1 MGYRSSVEIVV
12 YGEPEIFDA
21 FIASMKLLDHRVFT
35 DWESWQGHAD
45 SSVFSMHDI
54 NHHGG
59 VGVTKI
65 MSFKV
70 DGVKWYESYDEIIAW
85 EKDFL
90 PKAVDVGLNWEL
102 VRVGEESDDVEHT
115 TGGEETQYLL
125 YTYTNIERNF

>member
-1 MGYRSSVEIVV
+1 
-12 YGEPEIFDA
+12 
-21 FIASMKLLDHRVFT
+21 
-35 DWESWQGHAD
+35 
-45 SSVFSMHDI
+45 
-54 NHHGG
+54 
-59 VGVTKI
+59 

-70 DGVKWYESYDEIIAW
+70 DGVKWYESYDDIIAW

-102 VRVGEESDDVEHT
+102 VRVGEESDDVKHT

>member
-35 DWESWQGHAD
+35 DWVSWQGHAD

-54 NHHGG
+54 SLNST

-70 DGVKWYESYDEIIAW
+70 DEVKWDESYDEIIAW

-90 PKAVDVGLNWEL
+90 PKAVDVGLNWEMM
-102 VRVGEESDDVEHT
+102 RVGEESDDVEHT
-115 TGGEETQYLL
+115 TGGDEGQYLL
-125 YTYTNIERNF
+125 YTSTSIERNF